1 MEKNNKTPT
10 PILSTILLALFM
22 SVLCMVSVVIYLVL
36 NWQNPIWTAQIKLL
50 FSAVV
55 VVLLGVMVLLMI
67 LYRKIIR

>member
-10 PILSTILLALFM
+10 PVLSTILLALFM
-22 SVLCMVSVVIYLVL
+22 SVLCMVSVVVYLVL
-36 NWQNPIWTAQIKLL
+36 NWQNPIWTAQVKLL

-55 VVLLGVMVLLMI
+55 VVLLGVMVLLII